1 MLRRFFPR
9 NDGGKNVACSYIVDT
24 LFISDVH
31 LSDERPEKFSLFK
44 QLLHGSAGRVKAV
57 YILGDLF
64 ESFWLGNDDRNPPH
78 PEILAE
84 LKAYTAGGRAL
95 FIIRGNRDLM
105 LDRGI
110 ETLTGASLLP
120 DLSVV
125 DLDGKAVLIAH
136 GDVLCTQDVK
146 YQRFRRFMESPLIRW
161 LFLHLPY
168 GMRYR
173 LVQHLTPA
181 FKQSAL
187 KKRPD
192 IMDVDADSV
201 VRTMRSHGV
210 DELIHGHT
218 HRPAIHELNIDNK
231 PARRIVLGDWY
242 DNELILVCRGSERRL
257 MSVEDYLHQRSV
269 AGSEA

>member
-1 MLRRFFPR
+1 M
-9 NDGGKNVACSYIVDT
+9 DT
-24 LFISDVH
+24 IFISDVH
-31 LSDERPEKFSLFK
+31 LSEQRPEKFSLFR
-44 QLLHGSAGRVKAV
+44 QLLRGPARQAKAV

-84 LKAYTAGGRAL
+84 LKAYTTGGKPL

-110 ETLTGASLLP
+110 ETLTGARLLP
-120 DLSVV
+120 DLSVI
-125 DLDGKAVLIAH
+125 DLEGKPVLIAH
-136 GDVLCTQDVK
+136 GDILCTQDIK
-146 YQRFRRFMESPLIRW
+146 YQRFRRFMESPAIRW
-161 LFLHLPY
+161 IFLHLPY
-168 GMRYR
+168 GLRNR
-173 LVQHLTPA
+173 LVQFLTPA

-192 IMDVDADSV
+192 VMDVDPGTV
-201 VRTMRSHGV
+201 LGTMREYGV

-218 HRPAIHELNIDNK
+218 HRPDVHELEIDNK

-242 DNELILVCRGSERRL
+242 ENELILVCRGTERRL
-257 MSVEDYLHQRSV
+257 MSVEDYLAS
-269 AGSEA
+269 S